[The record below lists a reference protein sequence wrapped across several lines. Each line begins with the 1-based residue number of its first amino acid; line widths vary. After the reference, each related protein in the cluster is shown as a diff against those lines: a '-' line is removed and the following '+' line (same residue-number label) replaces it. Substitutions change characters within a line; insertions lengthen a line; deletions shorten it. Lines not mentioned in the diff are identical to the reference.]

1 MTSVCRTIVR
11 VLIITLLIL
20 GIGPFF
26 IPIPPLENTVSPEEL
41 ADPDSRFVDVHD
53 VRVHYKSAG
62 KGADTLLLLHGFGAS
77 TFTWSRVIGSL
88 SDYYTVIAYDRT
100 GFGLT
105 SRPMPGEWRG
115 ENPYSAESQADQAV
129 ALMDTLGISKVVL
142 VGNSAGGTIAT
153 LIALKY
159 PGRIKALILEGA
171 AIFRE
176 GPPHWVCPIVN
187 TPQVKRL
194 GPLVIREVREHF
206 TGIVNKSQQLAW
218 HDPGRQTPDIVE
230 GYDKPYQTGNWDR
243 ALWELTLAYH
253 PLHLEK
259 KLHEIEMPVLVITG
273 DDDRIIPREESVSI
287 ARKIPHAQ
295 LLVISDAGHLPH
307 EETPEE
313 FFKAVHNFINNLST
327 TG

>member
-1 MTSVCRTIVR
+1 MTSVYLTIVR
-11 VLIITLLIL
+11 MLIIILFIL

-41 ADPDSRFVDVHD
+41 ADPDSKFVDVHD
-53 VRVHYKSAG
+53 VRVHYKSTG

-77 TFTWSRVIGSL
+77 TFTWSKVIGSL

-115 ENPYSAESQADQAV
+115 QTLYSAESQADQAV
-129 ALMDTLGISKVVL
+129 ALMDTLGIDKVVL
-142 VGNSAGGTIAT
+142 IGNSAGGTIAT

-159 PGRIKALILEGA
+159 PGRIKALILEDA

-176 GPPHWVCPIVN
+176 GPPHWVCSVVN

-206 TGIVNKSQQLAW
+206 TGIVHKSHQLAW
-218 HDPGRQTPDIVE
+218 HDPGKQTHDIVE
-230 GYDKPYQTGNWDR
+230 GYDKPYQTKNWDR

-259 KLHEIEMPVLVITG
+259 RLYEMEVPVLVITG
-273 DDDRIIPREESVSI
+273 DDDRIIPREESVRI
-287 ARKIPHAQ
+287 ASKIPHAK
-295 LLVISDAGHLPH
+295 LLVISDAGHLSH
-307 EETPEE
+307 EETPVE
-313 FFKAVHNFINNLST
+313 FLNAVHDFINNLST